1 MRRDSRR
8 RALHTLL
15 CAVGITGLLV
25 AGCQSPPPEP
35 VRITTEQLIDVFAE
49 SNVLLLD
56 VRPPAEIEEV
66 GTVEGYL
73 NIPIDELEG
82 RLDEIPRD
90 RPILTA

>member
-1 MRRDSRR
+1 MRRDNRR
-8 RALHTLL
+8 QALLTLL
-15 CAVGITGLLV
+15 CAVGIAGFLI
-25 AGCQSPPPEP
+25 AGCQSAPPEP
-35 VRITTEQLIDVFAE
+35 ARIPGEQLVEVFAD
-49 SNVLLLD
+49 SSVLLLD